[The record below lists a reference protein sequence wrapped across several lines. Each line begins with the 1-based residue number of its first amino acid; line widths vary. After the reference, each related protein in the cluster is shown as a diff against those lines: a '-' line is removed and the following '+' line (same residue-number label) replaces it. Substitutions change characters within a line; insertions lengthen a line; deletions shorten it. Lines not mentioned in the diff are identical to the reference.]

1 MAASPI
7 LDNDTNPS
15 PAASANLLVCLPSLP
30 ADTLGRMRTAI
41 AAAFPGETVLIA
53 SPEGAPENSPTQ
65 PSLLAYT
72 HPRSNFGW
80 VLAAGDYLAAA
91 DLVLT
96 TNSETIVL
104 LGDQEISSALLA
116 SLVAE
121 VRTHHADLV
130 LPRYTTSPTDG
141 LVTSALLYP
150 LTHVLF
156 GIDARFPL
164 PINAAFSRRAAERL
178 GSAANRLVTNNAPES
193 LLWPAAEAAITGLSV
208 RQKDA
213 GERSLPQPAES
224 DFNVLFTAVAG
235 SLFADLE
242 AKAAFWQ
249 RARTFT
255 PLSLGTAPAA
265 ENPVAEE
272 VSEEIAPMVEN
283 FRLAYANLQ
292 EIWSLVLPPQS
303 LLALKR
309 LSVAPP
315 ETFSVAPQLWARIV
329 YDFILAFHLRT
340 INRGHLLGAF
350 TSLYLAWV
358 ASYLRTAAHSTSAS
372 SRAIAETVSAF
383 ELEKPYLLARWRW
396 PDRFNP

>member
-7 LDNDTNPS
+7 LDNANNTS
-15 PAASANLLVCLPSLP
+15 PTASASLLVCLPSLP
-30 ADTLGRMRTAI
+30 ADMLDRMRATI
-41 AAAFPGETVLIA
+41 AATFPAETVLIA
-53 SPEGAPENSPTQ
+53 SPEVTPENASSQ
-65 PSLLAYT
+65 PSLLSYV
-72 HPRSNFGW
+72 HPRSNLGW

-91 DLVLT
+91 DLALS
-96 TNSETIVL
+96 TNSETVVL
-104 LGDQEISSALLA
+104 LGDHEISSALLA

-121 VRTHHADLV
+121 IRTRQADLV

-150 LTHVLF
+150 LTSVLF
-156 GIDARFPL
+156 GVDARFPL

-178 GSAANRLVTNNAPES
+178 GPAANRLAANNAPES
-193 LLWPAAEAAITGLSV
+193 LLWPVAEAALAGFVV
-208 RQKDA
+208 RQTDA

-224 DFNVLFTAVAG
+224 DFNVLFTAVSG
-235 SLFADLE
+235 SLFVDLE
-242 AKAAFWQ
+242 AKAAYWQ
-249 RARTFT
+249 RARSFT
-255 PLSLGTAPAA
+255 PSAPSTAANPVHDEAA
-265 ENPVAEE
+265 E
-272 VSEEIAPMVEN
+272 EITPMVEN

-309 LSVAPP
+309 LSAAPP
-315 ETFSVAPQLWARIV
+315 ETFAIAPQLWARIV
-329 YDFILAFHLRT
+329 YDFVLAFHLRT

-358 ASYLRTAAHSTSAS
+358 ASYLHSAAHSTSAS
-372 SRAIAETVSAF
+372 SRLIAETVSAF

>member
-7 LDNDTNPS
+7 LDNTTNSS
-15 PAASANLLVCLPSLP
+15 PAEPTSLLVCLPSLP
-30 ADTLGRMRTAI
+30 ADMLDRMRTTI
-41 AAAFPGETVLIA
+41 ATAFPTETVLIA
-53 SPEGAPENSPTQ
+53 SPEGTLENSSSQ
-65 PSLLAYT
+65 PSLLPYAY
-72 HPRSNFGW
+72 PRSNFGW

-91 DLVLT
+91 DLALS
-96 TNSETIVL
+96 TNSETVVL

-116 SLVAE
+116 SLVTE
-121 VRTHHADLV
+121 VRTRQADLV
-130 LPRYTTSPTDG
+130 LPRYITSPTDG

-150 LTHVLF
+150 LTSVLF
-156 GIDARFPL
+156 GIEARFPL
-164 PINAAFSRRAAERL
+164 PINTAFSRRAAERL
-178 GSAANRLVTNNAPES
+178 GPAANRLAANNSPES
-193 LLWPAAEAAITGLSV
+193 PLWPVAEAAVAGLSV
-208 RQKDA
+208 RQTDA

-249 RARTFT
+249 RARSFT
-255 PLSLGTAPAA
+255 PPEPVTVA
-265 ENPVAEE
+265 NPVHDEAT
-272 VSEEIAPMVEN
+272 EEIAPMVEN

-309 LSVAPP
+309 LSTAPP
-315 ETFSVAPQLWARIV
+315 ETFAIAPQLWARIV
-329 YDFILAFHLRT
+329 YDFVLAFHLHT

-358 ASYLRTAAHSTSAS
+358 ASYLRSAAHSTSAS
-372 SRAIAETVSAF
+372 SRLIAETVSAF